1 MTPPA
6 SLVRSLPFLIAL
18 TLILTATA
26 AAQEGLPHSTGFI
39 DVPPGGDLQ
48 VALDPAQPGDT
59 IRLAAGATDTGSV
72 TLPPKTGT
80 GDIPIR
86 TTPPE
91 SAPPPPAARL
101 HPPCLPALP

>member
-48 VALDPAQPGDT
+48 TALDQAQPGDT
-59 IRLAAGATDTGSV
+59 IRLAAGATYTGWV

-80 GDIPIR
+80 RDIPIR
-86 TTPPE
+86 TTTPH
-91 SAPPPPAARL
+91 SALPPPGTPIHPAPL
-101 HPPCLPALP
+101 

>member
-26 AAQEGLPHSTGFI
+26 AAQEALPHSTGFV

-48 VALDPAQPGDT
+48 AALDQAQPGDT
-59 IRLAAGATDTGSV
+59 IRLAAGATYTGPF
-72 TLPPKTGT
+72 TLPVKPGAGYITV
-80 GDIPIR
+80 R
-86 TTPPE
+86 TDA
-91 SAPPPPAARL
+91 SDAV
-101 HPPCLPALP
+101 LPAPRT